1 MLSSEDVVEVLEE
14 AGAVIRNSHLV
25 YTSGRHGSVYINK
38 DAMYPHTDA
47 VAELC
52 ERVALRFS
60 VRGIEVVAAP
70 AIGGVILSQW
80 VASSLTFIDH
90 HDVEVLAV
98 YAEKEPDGSFAFR
111 RGYDR
116 LLAGRKV
123 LVVEDVLTTGGSLRA
138 VIEAVRRC
146 GGTIAGVAALVNRGG
161 VTAEQ
166 LGSPVPLLA
175 LATIELESY
184 PEEDCPLCRA
194 GVPINTEVGKGRDF
208 LARQGGV

>member
-1 MLSSEDVVEVLEE
+1 MMGNGEVLGILESV
-14 AGAVIRNSHLV
+14 GAVIRDSHLV
-25 YTSGRHGSVYINK
+25 YTSGRHGSAYINK
-38 DAMYPHTDA
+38 DALYPHTNA

-52 ERVALRFS
+52 DEIALHFT
-60 VRGIEVVAAP
+60 GKDIEVVAAP
-70 AIGGVILSQW
+70 AIGGVILSQY
-80 VASSLTFIDH
+80 VAHGLLY
-90 HDVEVLAV
+90 VEDRHVLAV
-98 YAEKEPDGSFAFR
+98 YAEQDIDGFAFR

-123 LVVEDVLTTGGSLRA
+123 LVVEDVLTTGGSLRS

-146 GGTIAGVAALVNRGG
+146 GGTVAGVAALVNRGG

-166 LGSPVPLLA
+166 VGSPVPLLA
-175 LATIELESY
+175 LVTMELESY

-208 LARQGGV
+208 LARQGGA